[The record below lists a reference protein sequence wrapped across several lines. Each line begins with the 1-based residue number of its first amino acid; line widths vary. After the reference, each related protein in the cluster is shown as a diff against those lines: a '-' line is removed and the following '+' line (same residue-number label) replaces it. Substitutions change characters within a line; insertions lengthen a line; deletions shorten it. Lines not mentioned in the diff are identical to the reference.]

1 VRVCKR
7 RKQERNVVKYHKIW
21 LQFFKDS
28 RRWTIKAQ
36 HASRQLT
43 LNKTTVVDKGFDR
56 KKRKESKNF
65 VSGSKR
71 IQFRGRNMLTSSV
84 NPELSRLPLRF
95 RETGDKFSLDNIDK
109 GVSNSNVV
117 VFERVLFVSGTWF
130 IRGDLGIF

>member
-1 VRVCKR
+1 
-7 RKQERNVVKYHKIW
+7 
-21 LQFFKDS
+21 
-28 RRWTIKAQ
+28 
-36 HASRQLT
+36 
-43 LNKTTVVDKGFDR
+43 
-56 KKRKESKNF
+56 
-65 VSGSKR
+65 
-71 IQFRGRNMLTSSV
+71 MLTSSV